1 MYFQFHLDECLY
13 RYVDQLN
20 SANQE
25 RLQSKGKKRAKSKNR
40 INLKDYLFD
49 EENSQPKPS
58 SFQDKMEPKEKQPS
72 GQSAR
77 DGQDSAVTQPMIPR
91 KKQKIKDGKI
101 KIPDISNYLQIDEQL
116 PPPTREKK

>member
-72 GQSAR
+72 G
-77 DGQDSAVTQPMIPR
+77 
-91 KKQKIKDGKI
+91 
-101 KIPDISNYLQIDEQL
+101 
-116 PPPTREKK
+116 